1 MVRMEYAEYSLL
13 NMNWEVGSQR
23 RFGSNSGLPLIGLY
37 NLEYDILAET
47 FPYKKNEK
55 NVIYLI
61 CWFED

>member
-37 NLEYDILAET
+37 NLEYDTLAET

-55 NVIYLI
+55 NL
-61 CWFED
+61 